1 MRNSKKNQRGIVIMK
16 ENRKLLREALNN
28 IHHDKVNAILAKQS
42 ALERR
47 LREDRSE
54 ESETAE

>member
-1 MRNSKKNQRGIVIMK
+1 MK

-28 IHHDKVNAILAKQS
+28 IHQDKGNAILAKQS